1 MTIDYIQIIVQVFAT
16 GGLLLWMTKRHSDK
30 LDKLSEDLAVVRS
43 AIVTVRDDHDRLI
56 TLESNVRRIEC
67 DLSNYIKRSINNG
80 QQKTMAI

>member
-1 MTIDYIQIIVQVFAT
+1 MTIDYLQILIQVFAT

-56 TLESNVRRIEC
+56 TLESNVKRLEC
-67 DLSNYIKRSINNG
+67 DFLNLRKGLQHG
-80 QQKTMAI
+80 QQKTVAI